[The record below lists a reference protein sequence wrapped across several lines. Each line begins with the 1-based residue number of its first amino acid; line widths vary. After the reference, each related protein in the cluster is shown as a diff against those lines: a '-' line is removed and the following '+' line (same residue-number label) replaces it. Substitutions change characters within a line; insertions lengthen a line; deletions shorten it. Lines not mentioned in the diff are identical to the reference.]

1 MYVKLHKSYRTIVAV
16 CDSDLIGKTFEEGIK
31 QLEVRESF
39 YKGED
44 LDYKKVIELMKKQL
58 EDDATFN
65 IVGEKAIKAALE
77 AEIIDKAGINKIDG
91 IPYALV
97 LS

>member
-44 LDYKKVIELMKKQL
+44 LDYKKAIELMKKHSK
-58 EDDATFN
+58 DDATFN
-65 IVGEKAIKAALE
+65 IVGEKAIKAALK
-77 AEIIDKAGINKIDG
+77 AEIIDKAGIGKIDG